1 MAAWKRMPSLSTMR
15 GLLLLGVPSITVLSF
30 VGLAAWRWLA
40 RRRNNGGQRR
50 QLDTASCTS
59 ASPGEQRTDGRE
71 DTCPAAESRADICH
85 ELPAHPILS
94 SRDPPVSNG
103 AGRSGLLEALSKG
116 ERKQHPLASS
126 DIQSDTL
133 SSLDSIVSS
142 DDAPSLGP
150 KSPATLPDSGN
161 PSPSLDDVA
170 GGHKS
175 GLFESSAGPPKAFLS
190 SRAAADSPPFKSPA
204 ACGEPG
210 ARVRVSI
217 QIPRDLVGRFIGK
230 QGKNIKALMADSTG
244 AHVYVDQ
251 HSVPEGSA
259 IVPCYIQGSS
269 LQVNLALKIVSGK
282 FPSIEM
288 PRKWLESELP
298 LPSPLPPI
306 PASSPLSS
314 LFSSP
319 PQSRDNWKV
328 ELRPTPFPPS
338 PFHAVVTYIESLS
351 RVWLVP
357 YESSGKL
364 DELHQTMAYAYSSS
378 SSPPT
383 KSSPGNAGAE
393 EGGGEVEEELLGRF
407 CAVKVSEVHWLRGR
421 VASPGEDRGS
431 FEVRLVDYGS
441 AVMVPRGSVKPLK

>member
-1 MAAWKRMPSLSTMR
+1 MPSLT
-15 GLLLLGVPSITVLSF
+15 ILSF

-40 RRRNNGGQRR
+40 RKRKNGGQQR
-50 QLDTASCTS
+50 QLETASCTS
-59 ASPGEQRTDGRE
+59 ASSPPPPEEQRNYGSEGTY
-71 DTCPAAESRADICH
+71 PAAESRPEVCR
-85 ELPAHPILS
+85 ELPAHPIFS
-94 SRDPPVSNG
+94 SREPPASNG
-103 AGRSGLLEALSKG
+103 AGRSEILEVLSK

-142 DDAPSLGP
+142 DDVPSLGP

-161 PSPSLDDVA
+161 PSPSLDDV

-175 GLFESSAGPPKAFLS
+175 SFFDTSAGAPRSFSS
-190 SRAAADSPPFKSPA
+190 SRFPADSPFKSPA
-204 ACGEPG
+204 SCGPFKSPASCGEPG
-210 ARVRVSI
+210 SRVRVSI

-259 IVPCYIQGSS
+259 IVPCYIQGSG
-269 LQVNLALKIVSGK
+269 LQVNLALKIVSSK

-288 PRKWLESELP
+288 PKRWLESEPP
-298 LPSPLPPI
+298 LPSPLPHI
-306 PASSPLSS
+306 PASSPLST

-319 PQSRDNWKV
+319 LQSRDSWKV
-328 ELRPTPFPPS
+328 ELRPAAFPPS

-364 DELHQTMAYAYSSS
+364 DELHQAMAYTYSL
-378 SSPPT
+378 SSPLA
-383 KSSPGNAGAE
+383 KNDGSPGSAGAE
-393 EGGGEVEEELLGRF
+393 GESEATEELVGRF

-421 VASPGEDRGS
+421 VVGPGEDRGS

>member
-1 MAAWKRMPSLSTMR
+1 MR
-15 GLLLLGVPSITVLSF
+15 GLLLLGVPSLTVLSF

-40 RRRNNGGQRR
+40 RKRINGGQRR
-50 QLDTASCTS
+50 QLDTASC
-59 ASPGEQRTDGRE
+59 ASVSSPPPSGEQLTNNRE
-71 DTCPAAESRADICH
+71 DTYLAAESRTEVCH

-94 SRDPPVSNG
+94 SREPPASNG
-103 AGRSGLLEALSKG
+103 AGRSELLEALSK

-142 DDAPSLGP
+142 EDVPSLGP

-161 PSPSLDDVA
+161 PSPSLDEV

-175 GLFESSAGPPKAFLS
+175 VLFDSSAGPAKSFSS
-190 SRAAADSPPFKSPA
+190 SRVPAESPFKSPA
-204 ACGEPG
+204 SCGEPG
-210 ARVRVSI
+210 SRVRVSI

-259 IVPCYIQGSS
+259 IVPCYIQGSG
-269 LQVNLALKIVSGK
+269 LQVNLALKIVSSK

-288 PRKWLESELP
+288 PKKWLESELP
-298 LPSPLPPI
+298 LPSPLPHI

-319 PQSRDNWKV
+319 PQSQDSWKV
-328 ELRPTPFPPS
+328 ELRPAFFPPS

-357 YESSGKL
+357 YESSSKL
-364 DELHQTMAYAYSSS
+364 DELHQAMAYAYSY
-378 SSPPT
+378 SSPNGG
-383 KSSPGNAGAE
+383 SPGSSRAEGGNNAG
-393 EGGGEVEEELLGRF
+393 EELLGKF
-407 CAVKVSEVHWLRGR
+407 CAVKVSEVHGLRGR
-421 VASPGEDRGS
+421 VLSPGEDRGS